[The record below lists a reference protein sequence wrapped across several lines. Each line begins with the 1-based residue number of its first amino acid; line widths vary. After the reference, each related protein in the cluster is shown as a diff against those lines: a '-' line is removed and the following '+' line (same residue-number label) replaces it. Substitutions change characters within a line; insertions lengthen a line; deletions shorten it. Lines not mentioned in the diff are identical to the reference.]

1 MPSLRSI
8 TSLNLDRV
16 PSNQCSYRHSS
27 DVLTTPSACSSIAF
41 SESCCMENIYVAEKN
56 QGRPKK
62 PYKEAIES
70 NARSRSN
77 EQEERAFSTKALQSS
92 MKTSKTCC
100 WKWTK
105 PSWNFGSVSIFPDCA
120 FRLSADPPQ
129 DPLIN
134 CKIKSSSD
142 PKDNSECP

>member
-1 MPSLRSI
+1 MALLCLRQKQNLDLLLQTHKTIGNFPHAVSSLHNLLCRI

-16 PSNQCSYRHSS
+16 PSNQCSYTHSS

-41 SESCCMENIYVAEKN
+41 SESCCMESIYVAEKN

-92 MKTSKTCC
+92 MKTSKTYC
-100 WKWTK
+100 
-105 PSWNFGSVSIFPDCA
+105 
-120 FRLSADPPQ
+120 
-129 DPLIN
+129 
-134 CKIKSSSD
+134 
-142 PKDNSECP
+142 